1 MGRDMQRNDKTRS
14 LLNKS
19 QVAQRSQ
26 FSIRTIDYK
35 MAAGEL
41 PFIKF
46 RGAVRF
52 LPEDVDHWISSHR
65 VGGAKSKIR
74 KGNASP

>member
-1 MGRDMQRNDKTRS
+1 MQTNVKTRN
-14 LLNKS
+14 LYNKR
-19 QVAQRSQ
+19 QVSERSQ
-26 FSIRTIDYK
+26 LSLRTIDYK

-52 LPEDVDHWISSHR
+52 LPEDVDHWINSRR
-65 VGGAKSKIR
+65 VGGAKSKTR
-74 KGNASP
+74 KGGGSP